1 MNIKNLFF
9 KTNEQPV
16 VESNISPKQVTTD
29 KTIQPTQKE
38 PSYSIEFLEKLE
50 KELRTK
56 ESSMSFN
63 YFSFKDTLMN
73 SELIATIPDLKTR
86 FTTVV
91 NTLKLTNSNIDKEFI
106 LQALS
111 SAQEGLQELETIFY
125 DESKQKFDETVQNK
139 LDEIA
144 NLEESIV
151 NLNQELLDKSDRV
164 EKLKVEADK
173 AKKVFEDKFLP
184 FKASFERLKT
194 ILETDRNS
202 LAKL

>member
-9 KTNEQPV
+9 KTEEQPV
-16 VESNISPKQVTTD
+16 VKHETSSEQPNTD
-29 KTIQPTQKE
+29 RTIQPTQEE
-38 PSYSIEFLEKLE
+38 PSYSIEVLEKLE

-56 ESSMSFN
+56 ESSTSFN
-63 YFSFKDTLMN
+63 YFSFKDTLMS

-91 NTLKLTNSNIDKEFI
+91 NTLKLTNPNINKEFI

-111 SAQEGLQELETIFY
+111 STQKDLKELETVFY
-125 DESKQKFDETVQNK
+125 EEFKQKFDETVQNK

-144 NLEESIV
+144 SLEESIA
-151 NLNQELLDKSDRV
+151 NLNQELLDKSNRI
-164 EKLKVEADK
+164 ESLKLEADK
-173 AKKVFEDKFLP
+173 AKKIFEDSFLP
-184 FKASFERLKT
+184 SKASFERLKT

-202 LAKL
+202 IEKL